1 MTTLSNLIVTA
12 TLSQSLVSYSPDP
25 IKSPQE
31 LTTYQNVVVD
41 TISSTT
47 LTITKV
53 KKPWYAW
60 RSLVA
65 GKMEKSIP
73 EYKAINGLNQKL
85 YSFTEDHK
93 QFGGIYLWTT
103 EKDAKTW
110 FNQAWYDITEKK
122 YGQKGIV
129 DFYTVQEINSFA
141 EFQSQ
146 NGHYWCV
153 LTPSDIDIVIPKS
166 TAGIIQKIRL
176 KNAAG
181 TLFYLTVW
189 LNKAS
194 ANQFFKG
201 KNLKNEYFDSPIAFN
216 NNK

>member
-1 MTTLSNLIVTA
+1 MATLRNLIVTA
-12 TLSQSLVSYSPDP
+12 MFSQSLVSSSTNPV
-25 IKSPQE
+25 KSPQE

-41 TISSTT
+41 TLSSTT

-53 KKPWYAW
+53 KKPWYVW

-73 EYKAINGLNQKL
+73 EYKAIKGLNQKL

-129 DFYTVQEINSFA
+129 DFYTVQDINSFA
-141 EFQSQ
+141 EFTAQ
-146 NGHYWCV
+146 NGNYWCV
-153 LTPSDIDIVIPKS
+153 LTQSDIDVEIPKS
-166 TAGIIQKIRL
+166 TAGIIQKIIL

-194 ANQFFKG
+194 AKKFFAG
-201 KNLKNEYFDSPIAFN
+201 KNLKNERFDAPIAFK
-216 NNK
+216 NKK

>member
-1 MTTLSNLIVTA
+1 MTTLRNLSLTLV
-12 TLSQSLVSYSPDP
+12 LSQSLMSGAKIV
-25 IKSPQE
+25 KSPQE
-31 LTTYQNVVVD
+31 LTLHQNVVVD
-41 TISSTT
+41 TISSAT

-60 RSLVA
+60 RNLVV

-73 EYKAINGLNQKL
+73 EYKAIKGLNQKL

-93 QFGGIYLWTT
+93 QFGGVYLWKT

-122 YGQKGIV
+122 YGKKGIV
-129 DFYTVQEINSFA
+129 DFYTVQVINSFA
-141 EFQSQ
+141 EFPLQ
-146 NGHYWCV
+146 NGNYWCV
-153 LTPSDIDIVIPKS
+153 LTQSDIDLE
-166 TAGIIQKIRL
+166 IQKTTIGIVQKTSL
-176 KNAAG
+176 KDSTG

-194 ANQFFKG
+194 ANNFFKG
-201 KNLKNEYFDSPIAFN
+201 KNLKNEFFDSPIAFN